1 MRNNPFAYLIVT
13 VLILALD
20 FYVFQAVKTATRDLS
35 ADTAKLIRITY
46 WVVTGVTL
54 ATVYATYFIHIEYWP
69 KALRAYLFGGILVMY
84 ASKLILL
91 AFLLVD
97 DIIRLVKW
105 VLNQFG
111 NPAPVEG
118 AAEASNAISRSKFI
132 SQLGLIVAAIP
143 FSAGIWGMARNAY
156 NYQFKRIKVP
166 IANLPEEFEGFK
178 IIQLSD
184 IHSGSF
190 TRTSPII
197 KAVQKIVDENADV
210 IFFTGDLVNSMAEE
224 FEPFVDIFGKLK
236 AKEGVYSVFG
246 NHDYGDYVRW
256 NTLEDKEANLKAL
269 QNHQRGMGWDLL
281 WDENRTI
288 QRGDA
293 KLSIIGVQNWSS
305 NPKRFKR
312 YGNLQ
317 KAYKGAESAD
327 VKLLLSHDPSHWDA
341 EVTEQFKDIDVTFSG
356 HTHGAQMG
364 IEIPGIKWS
373 PSQYIYKQWAGLY
386 QKGKQFIYV
395 NRGFGFIGFPGRV
408 GILPEVT
415 VMELEKA

>member
-1 MRNNPFAYLIVT
+1 MRNNPFSYLIVT
-13 VLILALD
+13 VLILGLD

-35 ADTAKLIRITY
+35 ADAAKYIRIAY
-46 WVVTGVTL
+46 WVITALTL
-54 ATVYATYFIHIEYWP
+54 GTFYATYFIHMESWP
-69 KALRAYLFGGILVMY
+69 KALRAYLFGGILVVY

-91 AFLLVD
+91 AFLLID
-97 DIIRLVKW
+97 DIVRLFRWLFSLVS
-105 VLNQFG
+105 
-111 NPAPVEG
+111 NPETAAG
-118 AAEASNAISRSKFI
+118 ASEATHAISRSKFL

-143 FSAGIWGMARNAY
+143 LSAGVWGMVRNAY

-166 IANLPEEFEGFK
+166 IANLPDEFVGFK

-190 TRTSPII
+190 TKTSPIT
-197 KAVQKIVDENADV
+197 KAVEKIVAENADV
-210 IFFTGDLVNSMAEE
+210 IFFTGDLVNSIAPEIV
-224 FEPFVDIFGKLK
+224 PFKDIFGKLK

-256 NTLEDKEANLKAL
+256 NSLEEKQANLTDL
-269 QNHQRGMGWDLL
+269 QNHHKDMGWDLL
-281 WDENRTI
+281 WDDNRTI
-288 QRGDA
+288 QRGNA

-305 NPKRFKR
+305 NPERFKR

-317 KAYKGAESAD
+317 KAYKGAEAAD

-341 EVTEQFKDIDVTFSG
+341 EITEQFKDIDVTFSG

-386 QKGKQFIYV
+386 QKGQQFIYV